1 MQPIN
6 KKPVE
11 TPENNF
17 YGVDVNNRM
26 AVEQEFTKLQGQH
39 RMVTIVVIVLLLAV
53 IHQKKALI
61 KHLNIKQLTLS
72 RNHLILI

>member
-39 RMVTIVVIVLLLAV
+39 RMVTIVVIVLLLV
-53 IHQKKALI
+53 IGFFI
-61 KHLNIKQLTLS
+61 FE
-72 RNHLILI
+72 ILRQILA